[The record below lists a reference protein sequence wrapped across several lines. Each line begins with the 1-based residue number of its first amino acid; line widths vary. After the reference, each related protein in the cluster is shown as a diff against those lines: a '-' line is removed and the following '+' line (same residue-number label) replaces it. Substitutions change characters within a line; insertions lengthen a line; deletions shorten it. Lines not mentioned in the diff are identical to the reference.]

1 MGYQESPSL
10 PEGGPINQV
19 GYMDM
24 LNTACIVMLG
34 KLPVKTP
41 ITEATDHLR
50 IEVLR
55 LSQGIALSDAERN

>member
-1 MGYQESPSL
+1 
-10 PEGGPINQV
+10 
-19 GYMDM
+19 M